1 MYNIYVVQLLKESIY
16 SLLVKK
22 KKNHKPFLIFSGTE
36 AAKLGK
42 IPINK
47 FPLSCFLIR
56 SLSCLNRLLSWREGK
71 GWLFL
76 DSYLLLVFSYLLL
89 KNRNKHSIV
98 KGTDK
103 MKKGQ
108 WSLKLPSL
116 GKLPSVRKTWNR
128 LEIDADVC
136 KLAAQALIKLPPMRE
151 EGVYKTFLVIQ
162 HQDGQ

>member
-1 MYNIYVVQLLKESIY
+1 MYNLYVVQLLKESIY
-16 SLLVKK
+16 SLLVKTK
-22 KKNHKPFLIFSGTE
+22 KQTNKKPFLIYSGIE

-42 IPINK
+42 IPFNK
-47 FPLSCFLIR
+47 FPLSCFLIQ

-76 DSYLLLVFSYLLL
+76 DSYLLLKS
-89 KNRNKHSIV
+89 RNKHSIV
-98 KGTDK
+98 TGTDK

-128 LEIDADVC
+128 LETDADMC
-136 KLAAQALIKLPPMRE
+136 KLAAQALNKLPPVRE

-162 HQDGQ
+162 HRDGQ